1 MAKSKPI
8 PTEAAKTPQH
18 LLPQLLLAL
27 AVVIFYWEPLTSSRA
42 SIQWDA
48 VDVHY
53 TAQRYFSELVRQGQL
68 PEWVPYIYSG
78 YPFLAD
84 PQVGAWYPLNW
95 PFFLLG
101 VTPAA
106 IQGELAL
113 HALIAALGAYFFAF
127 QWTRERFSAGVAAV
141 AYAFSGFFAGHASH
155 VGMFQAAAWLP
166 FILLALHRA
175 LASGAVAWMA
185 AGGVAIGVA
194 ALAGHFQTSV
204 YTGFAVVV
212 YGAWMVASQR
222 PPLARTLMAVTAF
235 TLLPAAIS
243 AAVVLPGLSLLEQS
257 VRLGMS
263 FGDATNSPLVPS
275 ALLTLLW
282 PNALGALDPE
292 TYRGPADITQYYL
305 YAGFLLVPLA
315 IVGVMKSA
323 ARWAALVLAVPAIW
337 YSLGPS
343 YGLYAVLSKLP
354 VLGSVRAPVHL
365 WFLAALGLALA
376 AGGGVAFLARRF
388 QSRTWLLVVIGVVFV
403 DLLYWNSLVN
413 PLAYARNSFAD
424 LYGNKVAEFQMRLG
438 SQLPDLMRFHAERP
452 LGAFG
457 PQNHPIDARVATTYG
472 YNPLELRTYS
482 EFMAAA
488 AKNPKLLDEL
498 GAQFRLDR
506 QQGGVVNADTAMPR
520 VTIPPEVSRQGDLTS
535 LDPRRTGLADVSTQQ
550 DPSGRAEVAAHGP
563 GFYRLKTKLQSPS
576 LVRLAEAWYPG
587 WEAMV
592 NGKAAEII
600 KVDGALM
607 GVVAPAGEADM
618 LLQFRLGNLRL
629 GLSVSLMAL
638 AAGIGVIVWKR
649 RELRVGFD

>member
-1 MAKSKPI
+1 MAKPRPI
-8 PTEAAKTPQH
+8 PAEAAETPPH
-18 LLPQLLLAL
+18 LLPLLLLAL
-27 AVVIFYWEPLTSSRA
+27 AALVFYWEPLTSSQT

-68 PEWVPYIYSG
+68 PEWTPYIYSG

-127 QWTRERFSAGVAAV
+127 QWTRERFSAGLAALV
-141 AYAFSGFFAGHASH
+141 YAFSGFFAGHASH

-166 FILLALHRA
+166 FILLALQRA
-175 LASGAVAWMA
+175 VVTGATAWMA
-185 AGGVAIGVA
+185 AGGVMAGIA

-212 YGAWMVASQR
+212 YGAWLVASRR
-222 PPLARTLMAVTAF
+222 PPVSRVLLTGAAF
-235 TLLPAAIS
+235 TVLPAAIS
-243 AAVVLPGLSLLEQS
+243 AAVLLPGITLLDHS

-263 FGDATNSPLVPS
+263 FGGATNSPLVPS

-282 PNALGALDPE
+282 PNALGALDPA

-305 YAGFLLVPLA
+305 YAGILLAPLA
-315 IVGVMKSA
+315 IVGVANSA
-323 ARWAALVLAVPAIW
+323 VRWVALVLAVPAIW

-343 YGLYAVLSKLP
+343 YGLYAVLAKLP
-354 VLGSVRAPVHL
+354 GPGSVRAPVHM
-365 WFLAALGLALA
+365 WFLVALGLALA
-376 AGGGVAFLARRF
+376 AGGGMAYVAQRSK
-388 QSRTWLLVVIGVVFV
+388 SRILLFAVVGFVFA
-403 DLLYWNSLVN
+403 DLWYWNSLAN
-413 PLAYARNSFAD
+413 PLAYARNSYAD
-424 LYGNKVAEFQMRLG
+424 LYGNKVAEFQLRLG
-438 SQLPDLMRFHAERP
+438 SQLPELARFHAERP

-457 PQNHPIDARVATTYG
+457 PQNHPIDARVAATYG

-488 AKNPKLLDEL
+488 AKNPRLLDEL

-506 QQGGVVNADTAMPR
+506 QQGGVVNVDTAMPR
-520 VTIPPEVSRQGDLTS
+520 VTIPAEVSRQGDLTS
-535 LDPRRTGLADVSTQQ
+535 LDPRRMALAGVRTQQ
-550 DPSGRAEVAAHGP
+550 DASGTVMVAAHGP
-563 GFYRLKTKLQSPS
+563 GFYRIKSKLQSSS
-576 LVRLAEAWYPG
+576 LLRIAEAWYPG
-587 WEAMV
+587 WEATV
-592 NGKAAEII
+592 NGKAAEVL

-607 GVVAPAGEADM
+607 GVVAPAGEAEVVLRFQLRD
-618 LLQFRLGNLRL
+618 LRL
-629 GLSVSLMAL
+629 GLGVSLVAL
-638 AAGIGVIVWKR
+638 AAGIGLVVWKR
-649 RELRVGFD
+649 RELLLGLD